1 MKRRA
6 RRTLERGS
14 ALVEFALTL
23 PGWALFIAAL
33 VAVTLSIHMRLAAV
47 TAAYDC
53 AMLASQTPNVFG
65 AGGDAVVMPDAIAS
79 LYGVSF
85 QFETGH
91 VSRCRVG
98 FADNFL
104 TFVFGPDWRHE
115 YNVLDQPYASR
126 WP

>member
-1 MKRRA
+1 MKRT
-6 RRTLERGS
+6 RRQMERGS

-23 PGWALFIAAL
+23 PGWALFITAL
-33 VAVTLSIHMRLAAV
+33 VAVTLAIHSRLAAV

-53 AMLASQTPNVFG
+53 AMLASQTPNAFG
-65 AGGDAVVMPDAIAS
+65 PAGEAAVMPSAIAS

-85 QFETGH
+85 EFESGR

-98 FADNFL
+98 FADNYL
-104 TFVFGPDWRHE
+104 TFVFDPDWRHE
-115 YNVLDQPYASR
+115 YNVLDQPYTSR